1 MIKVKVNLDIC
12 TKCRLDYCK
21 DWDLSLRTAGM
32 IAYNCPKDL
41 GTVEVKDPF
50 PPESC
55 PKIFE
60 HLVAAGLS
68 VNIDKIG
75 GDVNG

>member
-12 TKCRLDYCK
+12 TKCRIAYSR
-21 DWDLSLRTAGM
+21 DWDISLVMAGM
-32 IAYNCPKDL
+32 VSYYCPNGLGQVEIKDMY
-41 GTVEVKDPF
+41 

-60 HLVAAGLS
+60 HLVAAG
-68 VNIDKIG
+68 IEHA
-75 GDVNG
+75 